1 MGVVYKA
8 LDTHLDRFVALKLLP
23 PEALSDPDRRRR
35 FVQEAKAASA
45 LRRPAI
51 VTIHDIDAFEGTWSI
66 AIEYVASTTLDRLI
80 PARGVRLREA
90 LRIAIQVTEAM
101 AKAHS
106 AGILHRD
113 LKPGNLIVAGEG
125 TVSSTRAAMS
135 SRRDVL

>member
-1 MGVVYKA
+1 
-8 LDTHLDRFVALKLLP
+8 
-23 PEALSDPDRRRR
+23 
-35 FVQEAKAASA
+35 
-45 LRRPAI
+45 
-51 VTIHDIDAFEGTWSI
+51 
-66 AIEYVASTTLDRLI
+66 
-80 PARGVRLREA
+80 
-90 LRIAIQVTEAM
+90 M

>member
-45 LRRPAI
+45 
-51 VTIHDIDAFEGTWSI
+51 
-66 AIEYVASTTLDRLI
+66 
-80 PARGVRLREA
+80 LREA